1 MYDANFYYL
10 EIIMANLMTETV
22 THVHH
27 WNDSLFSFKT
37 TRDPSFRFKNGHFVM
52 LGLHQEGKPLLRA
65 YSIASANYEDELE
78 FFSIKVPDGPLTS
91 KLQHLKIG
99 DEILIGKKALGTLVT
114 DEMLP
119 GKNLYLIG
127 TGTGLAP
134 FMSIIKDF
142 EIYDQFEK
150 VILTHGVRTVSELA
164 YSNYIQNEL
173 PQHEYFGEMVREKL
187 IYYPTVTREPYKN
200 NGRLTDLLTSG
211 KLFLDIGMPKPN
223 LEDDRFMLCGSPS
236 MLKDMC
242 AILNERNFEEVRSG
256 RQGHYVIERAFVES

>member
-1 MYDANFYYL
+1 
-10 EIIMANLMTETV
+10 MANLMTETV

-27 WNDSLFSFKT
+27 WNDSLFSFRT

-142 EIYDQFEK
+142 EIYDQFDK

-164 YSNYIQNEL
+164 YSDYIQNEL

-211 KLFLDIGMPKPN
+211 KLFLDIRMPKPN

>member
-1 MYDANFYYL
+1 
-10 EIIMANLMTETV
+10 MANLMTETV
-22 THVHH
+22 TDVHH
-27 WNDSLFSFKT
+27 WNNSLFSFKT
-37 TRDPSFRFKNGHFVM
+37 TRDAGFRFKNGHFVM
-52 LGLHQEGKPLLRA
+52 VGLEHEGKPLLRA

-91 KLQHLKIG
+91 KLQHLKVG
-99 DEILIGKKALGTLVT
+99 DEVLIGKKPLGTLVT

-142 EIYDQFEK
+142 EVYEQFDK
-150 VILTHGVRTVSELA
+150 IILAHGVREVSELA
-164 YSNYIQNEL
+164 YSNYIENEL

-187 IYYPTVTREPYKN
+187 LYYPTVTREPYKN
-200 NGRLTDLLTSG
+200 NGRLTDLMTSG
-211 KLFLDIGMPKPN
+211 KLFLDLGLPKPN
-223 LEDDRFMLCGSPS
+223 VADDRFMLCGSPS

-242 AILNERNFEEVRSG
+242 AILDERGFNEVRSG
-256 RQGHYVIERAFVES
+256 NQGHYVIERAFVES

>member
-1 MYDANFYYL
+1 
-10 EIIMANLMTETV
+10 MAKLMTETV
-22 THVHH
+22 TSVHH
-27 WNDSLFSFKT
+27 WNSTLFSFKT
-37 TRDPSFRFKNGHFVM
+37 TRDAGFRFKNGHFVM
-52 LGLHQEGKPLLRA
+52 VGLEHEGKPLLRA

-99 DEILIGKKALGTLVT
+99 DEVLIGKKALGTLVT
-114 DEMLP
+114 DEMLA
-119 GKNLYLIG
+119 GKRLYLLG

-142 EIYDQFEK
+142 EIYDQFDQ
-150 VILTHGVRTVSELA
+150 VILAHGVREISELA
-164 YSNYIQNEL
+164 YSDYIENEL
-173 PQHEYFGEMVREKL
+173 PEHEYFGEMVREKL
-187 IYYPTVTREPYKN
+187 LYYPTVTRETYKN

-211 KLFLDIGMPKPN
+211 KLFHDLGLPKPN

-242 AILNERNFEEVRSG
+242 AILDERGFNEVRSG
-256 RQGHYVIERAFVES
+256 NQGHYVIERAFVES